1 MNRKPLGIGELMA
14 KQAKVNAKEP
24 VNPQT
29 LVLREFGTM
38 TAAQKWAKKIEAR
51 FDAVLDR
58 GNESKLSTACN
69 EVDEGCVQVEL
80 IGDLGKHL
88 YLADLFI

>member
-1 MNRKPLGIGELMA
+1 MSLKASLEQHAATNGQPA
-14 KQAKVNAKEP
+14 K
-24 VNPQT
+24 NPQT

-38 TAAQKWAKKIEAR
+38 PAAQKWASKVQAK
-51 FDAVLDR
+51 LDGTGVMNR
-58 GNESKLSTACN
+58 GNESKLVTACN

-88 YLADLFI
+88 YLADLFL